1 MSKLNI
7 IWLSCKQAT
16 FLMSKKEEGKISF
29 KERVQLRL
37 HLSICDFCTRFQK
50 QTAFFTKNAPHTH
63 EHVDA
68 KLSDEKKTE
77 IKELMK

>member
-1 MSKLNI
+1 
-7 IWLSCKQAT
+7 
-16 FLMSKKEEGKISF
+16 MSKKEEGKISL

-37 HLSICDFCTRFQK
+37 HLSICDFCSRFQK
-50 QTAFFTKNAPHTH
+50 QTAFFTKNALHAH
-63 EHVDA
+63 EHIDA